1 MSELTTSQAVRAFD
15 VHPNILNRL
24 ILMGRLNARKN
35 SDGRWL
41 IERKSL
47 ESWSR
52 SRVRRAPKPTRSTTP
67 AESGHTSP

>member
-1 MSELTTSQAVRAFD
+1 VNELTTSQAVRAFD

-24 ILMGRLNARKN
+24 ILMGRVVARKN

-47 ESWSR
+47 ESWNLR
-52 SRVRRAPKPTRSTTP
+52 RVRRAPKHEPRAVEAT
-67 AESGHTSP
+67 A